1 MNRGII
7 AINLVG
13 YGVGCV
19 TSRMRDRFLDEL
31 GLCRMKIWKDEG
43 MRLKTRKE
51 RTGFS
56 LKKRN
61 L

>member
-7 AINLVG
+7 TINLIG
-13 YGVGCV
+13 YGVGYV
-19 TSRMRDRFLDEL
+19 TSGMMDRFLDEL
-31 GLCRMKIWKDEG
+31 GLYRMKIWKDER

-61 L
+61 I